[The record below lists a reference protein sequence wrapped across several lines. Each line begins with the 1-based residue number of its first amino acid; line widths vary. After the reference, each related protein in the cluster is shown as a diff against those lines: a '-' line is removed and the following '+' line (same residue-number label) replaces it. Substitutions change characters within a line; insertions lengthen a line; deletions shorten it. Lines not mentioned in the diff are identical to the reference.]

1 MKQAVLLLT
10 MCIGSLVG
18 IEALAEDAQTEHV
31 TFHVSSIQS
40 GDATGDWCNS
50 GKCSA
55 KKFTVEGYTDS
66 TEYVLECVELFATE
80 PSPHYTIVCPKL
92 HAHNDYAARLGADF
106 IAFGDDK
113 KATGEPILSAYQIVS
128 EKEIPKH
135 K

>member
-1 MKQAVLLLT
+1 MKQAVFLLT
-10 MCIGSLVG
+10 TCIGSLVG
-18 IEALAEDAQTEHV
+18 IEALAEGVQTEHV

-40 GDATGDWCNS
+40 GDANGDWCSS

-55 KKFTVEGYTDS
+55 KKFTVEGYTNS
-66 TEYVLECVELFATE
+66 TEYVLECVEVLADE

-92 HAHNDYAARLGADF
+92 HAHNDYDARLGADY
-106 IAFGDDK
+106 IAFGEDK